1 MPAILSSFRYP
12 KVSPAIP
19 HARIR
24 VAKPSV
30 ARALPDARE
39 SGDRGGLGEGCAAH
53 RSSADSGRGYG
64 KSRVRLLAKT
74 RLPAGDADRPRFPVP
89 FLWSLLALLAW
100 SAIAPRVHAQ
110 RETLGVLPV
119 KVLPAVAAR
128 MAQVTKG
135 FSVDQMSQSL
145 SEQFVHSV
153 QASRRFQ
160 VVVRSDLQELV
171 TDDEKA
177 RAFNPDKA
185 KGFNLAD
192 TKYLT
197 VLTIDDYEDQTQRL
211 EQKISNSTLT
221 KRTIRLS
228 LITKIYD
235 ATSGKLLESAAKSI
249 RSTDAQQTLNDATND
264 AEPTDALI
272 RSVVKEA
279 ADWAASRLVD
289 ALFPVKVIAKT
300 GKTVTIN
307 RGDGSGVAAD
317 QVWRVFSV
325 GKVLIDPDTQEV
337 LGKEEADVGKVR
349 ITDVLPKF
357 SRALIVD
364 DRGIAEGAI
373 LRQ

>member
-1 MPAILSSFRYP
+1 M
-12 KVSPAIP
+12 
-19 HARIR
+19 
-24 VAKPSV
+24 
-30 ARALPDARE
+30 
-39 SGDRGGLGEGCAAH
+39 
-53 RSSADSGRGYG
+53 
-64 KSRVRLLAKT
+64 
-74 RLPAGDADRPRFPVP
+74 P
-89 FLWSLLALLAW
+89 FLLPLFALLAW
-100 SAIAPRVHAQ
+100 GAVTPQVHAQ

-128 MAQVTKG
+128 MGQVTKG

-171 TDDEKA
+171 ADDEKA

-185 KGFNLAD
+185 KGFHLAD

-197 VLTIDDYEDQTQRL
+197 VLTIDDYDDQTQRL
-211 EQKISNSTLT
+211 EQKSSNTTLT
-221 KRTIRLS
+221 KRTVRLS
-228 LITKIYD
+228 LVTKIYD
-235 ATSGKLLESAAKSI
+235 ATSGKLLESASKSI
-249 RSTDAQQTLNDATND
+249 RSMDAQQTLNDATND
-264 AEPTDALI
+264 ADPTDALI

-307 RGDGSGVAAD
+307 RGEGSGVAVD
-317 QVWRVFSV
+317 QDWRVFSV

-337 LGKEEADVGKVR
+337 LGREEADVGKVR
-349 ITDVLPKF
+349 ITEVLPKF